1 MQNVL
6 CMQMA
11 MTRGLGEEK
20 EEESLPSHRRKVVGG
35 ICGGVGKSREWLVVA
50 TTAEKKGKG

>member
-11 MTRGLGEEK
+11 MTGGFGEEK

-35 ICGGVGKSREWLVVA
+35 IHGGGGKSREWLVVVP
-50 TTAEKKGKG
+50 TAEKEGKG